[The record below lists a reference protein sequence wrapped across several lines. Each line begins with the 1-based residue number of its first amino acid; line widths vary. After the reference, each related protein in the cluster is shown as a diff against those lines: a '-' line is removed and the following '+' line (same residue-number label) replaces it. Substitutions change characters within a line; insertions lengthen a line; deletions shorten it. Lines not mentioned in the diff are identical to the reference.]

1 MRTAAASSFSHP
13 PREPELAEYL
23 TSLGP
28 DVLGWRAVCLAVSTL
43 KPAVRRAQKLKHAE
57 ESFRLLLTDYQGR
70 LFHLTNADIVVITTA
85 PADELH
91 ETARRVAELLGGA
104 SAKSALRAFELAEV
118 TGSLHEACIGPAAD
132 AHPSGPGYGDAGKP
146 QAARIAS
153 RPIQPSD
160 LVRVET
166 ALGRADV
173 AGLLRRQTVCQ
184 LIEGERPKPVF
195 RELYTSI
202 ADLEEKVV
210 PGVKLAA
217 DRWLFQHLTR
227 ALDARVLTQLV
238 ETPEP
243 SLASHISLNLNI
255 ASLQSRQFL
264 AFDKMLKPEAR
275 KTIVLELQLID
286 ILADMNAFQFARD
299 FVHERGYS
307 LCLDG
312 LTYLTA
318 PLTDRTLLGLDLV
331 KVIWTPE
338 MATDEV
344 ESRRNAFAWM
354 IDKAGDGR
362 AILCR
367 CDGEDAI
374 RFGQSIGITLF
385 QGMAV
390 DTRAEAAQAVF
401 AEGL

>member
-1 MRTAAASSFSHP
+1 MRTAAASSLPHQ

-23 TSLGP
+23 AFLGQ
-28 DVLGWRAVCLAVSTL
+28 DVAGWRAVRLAVSTL
-43 KPAVRRAQKLKHAE
+43 KPAARRAQKRKQASE
-57 ESFRLLLTDYQGR
+57 AFRLLLTDYQGR
-70 LFHLTNADIVVITTA
+70 LFHLANADIVVITTA
-85 PADELH
+85 PAKELG
-91 ETARRVAELLGGA
+91 ETAKGVAELLGGA
-104 SAKSALRAFELAEV
+104 DAIAALRSIELAELA
-118 TGSLHEACIGPAAD
+118 GSLYEACVGSHAD
-132 AHPSGPGYGDAGKP
+132 EHTPHGGKSDSTKSPTFKSG
-146 QAARIAS
+146 S

-160 LVRVET
+160 LLRVET

-202 ADLEEKVV
+202 ADLEEKVT

-275 KTIVLELQLID
+275 STIVLELQLID

-338 MATDEV
+338 MVTDEV

-354 IDKAGDGR
+354 IDKAGDGC

-367 CDGEDAI
+367 CDSEDAI
-374 RFGQSIGITLF
+374 HFGQSIGITLF
-385 QGMAV
+385 QGRAV
-390 DTRAEAAQAVF
+390 DTRAEAAQAAF
-401 AEGL
+401 AEGV